1 MTAGGYPPPYDHGTA
16 VLDTTPDMGAAAP
29 RRRRTISNGGS
40 DLGLL
45 IIRLALGGTFV
56 AHGLQVVYSLYGGP
70 GVAGLAEG
78 LAGYGYVRS
87 TTLALV
93 VGLTELIGGGL
104 IIVGL
109 FTPLA
114 AAALLGIV
122 INAVL
127 VKYSL
132 GYFVQ
137 PNNPAGI
144 ELDVLLGAMATGLLF
159 AGPGRVSLDVALP
172 WFRRPML
179 SGWIGLLLAAA
190 AALLV
195 YFLLHR

>member
-1 MTAGGYPPPYDHGTA
+1 
-16 VLDTTPDMGAAAP
+16 V
-29 RRRRTISNGGS
+29 
-40 DLGLL
+40 
-45 IIRLALGGTFV
+45 
-56 AHGLQVVYSLYGGP
+56 
-70 GVAGLAEG
+70 
-78 LAGYGYVRS
+78 
-87 TTLALV
+87 
-93 VGLTELIGGGL
+93 
-104 IIVGL
+104 IVGL
-109 FTPLA
+109 FTPVA

-144 ELDVLLGAMATGLLF
+144 ELDVLLGAMAAGLLF

-172 WFRRPML
+172 WFRRPLL
-179 SGWIGLLLAAA
+179 SGWIGLLLAVA

>member
-1 MTAGGYPPPYDHGTA
+1 MVREPK
-16 VLDTTPDMGAAAP
+16 
-29 RRRRTISNGGS
+29 RRRRPISNGGA

-56 AHGLQVVYSLYGGP
+56 AHGLQVVLGLYGGR

-78 LAGYGYVRS
+78 LAGYGYVQS
-87 TTLALV
+87 TTLAWV

-127 VKYSL
+127 VKYSAGVL
-132 GYFVQ
+132 RAAGQ
-137 PNNPAGI
+137 PCRHRARRAARRDGRRPA
-144 ELDVLLGAMATGLLF
+144 VRR
-159 AGPGRVSLDVALP
+159 PRRVSLDVALP
-172 WFRRPML
+172 WFRRPLL
-179 SGWIGLLLAAA
+179 SGWIGLLLAVA

>member
-1 MTAGGYPPPYDHGTA
+1 MTAAGYPPPYDQGTA
-16 VLDTTPDMGAAAP
+16 VLESTPDMGVEP
-29 RRRRTISNGGS
+29 KMRRRPITNGGV

-56 AHGLQVVYSLYGGP
+56 AHGLQVVLGLYGGP

-78 LAGYGYVRS
+78 LDGYGYLQT
-87 TTLALV
+87 TTLARV
-93 VGLTELIGGGL
+93 VGLTELISGGL
-104 IIVGL
+104 IVVGL

-137 PNNPAGI
+137 PDNPAGI
-144 ELDVLLGAMATGLLF
+144 ELDVLLGAMAAGLLF

-172 WFRRPML
+172 WFRRPLL
-179 SGWIGLLLAAA
+179 SGWIGLLLAVA